1 MSRWDGALASEE
13 QALVERTGR
22 EGGLGVG
29 CDGDRGLVVAIM
41 IRHRS
46 LLDYVVT
53 KGRPD
58 TSDRVALNETARAWF
73 ARRYGYEPALTART
87 RE

>member
-1 MSRWDGALASEE
+1 
-13 QALVERTGR
+13 
-22 EGGLGVG
+22 
-29 CDGDRGLVVAIM
+29 M

-46 LLDYVVT
+46 LLDDVVT

-58 TSDRVALNETARAWF
+58 TSDRVALNKTARAWF
-73 ARRYGYEPALTART
+73 ARRYGYEPAHTTRT